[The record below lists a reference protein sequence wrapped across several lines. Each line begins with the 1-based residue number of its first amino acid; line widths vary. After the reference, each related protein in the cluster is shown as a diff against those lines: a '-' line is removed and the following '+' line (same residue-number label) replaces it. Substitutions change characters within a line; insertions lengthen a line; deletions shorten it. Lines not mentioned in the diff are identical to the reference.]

1 MVVFHVLTEKFA
13 VLLRPNIC
21 ELPKISRT
29 TERLNWLTNKCS
41 LIVIVQVIAGHELD
55 IATSMPGGGPGRNMN
70 NYRWLYFLMVIR
82 LRLIYG
88 DIPRLF
94 R

>member
-1 MVVFHVLTEKFA
+1 MFVFHVLTDKFA
-13 VLLRPNIC
+13 VLFRPNIC
-21 ELPKISRT
+21 ELRKNSRT
-29 TERLNWLTNKCS
+29 TERLNWFTNKCS
-41 LIVIVQVIAGHELD
+41 LIVNVQVISSHELD
-55 IATSMPGGGPGRNMN
+55 NATSMPGGGHGRNMN
-70 NYRWLYFLMVIR
+70 NYRWLHFMMIIR